1 MTKPRLI
8 YYQDAH
14 HFHAKRLDPPVSMH
28 MLQWPVDELLGTG
41 ADVLA
46 FGLGYGDVYFHE
58 TKVGRVVGQYQEVW
72 NGYIDWRIMRMV
84 RDARALGTD
93 QVRAVVER
101 GHEMGLRVFPS
112 LKLQSCDPPDSDR
125 SGLLK
130 WHHWKEV
137 CLGEKNEFHPRLE
150 YCYDYANPRVRDAK
164 LAVLR
169 ELMEDYGVDGVELDF
184 MFVPRFF
191 KAGEEEKSAPIMS
204 GFVAEIRGVAD
215 EVGQKQDRHIDV
227 AARIFHRREHNLKLG
242 LDPETWLKEKS
253 IDIVVGQVTDQ
264 FLDTGVDARW
274 LADAAN
280 SAGAA
285 AYLRPPRRVYDE
297 RTTSPS
303 IEMHRALSQTLS
315 EQGFAGSYLA
325 NLPWPFAEKE
335 HQILREAAYP
345 GPNARQDKRY
355 LLQPRESGLTFE
367 ELLDY
372 TGQWKELPRRAEDE
386 VTEPPDRQLPV
397 ALEEGKTAR
406 VHITVSDDLESARK
420 DGEMRSPALTIRF
433 SYYCVEDDI
442 EVRFNGRV
450 LPPEDA
456 EISDERGL
464 TIPVRPGR
472 SQFTAPT
479 GMSAHW
485 FRYKLDPDLLRR
497 GENTLEVEAKKMAPE
512 AGFTRSINGVE
523 VQTRYKDFVRPE
535 GIEGVSRVAPQAG

>member
-355 LLQPRESGLTFE
+355 LLQPPRVWADLRGAAGLHRPME
-367 ELLDY
+367 GAAPACRGRSHRAPGPAASSRPRG
-372 TGQWKELPRRAEDE
+372 GQDGKGAHHRLRRPGKRQEGRRDE
-386 VTEPPDRQLPV
+386 VAGPDHPV
-397 ALEEGKTAR
+397 L
-406 VHITVSDDLESARK
+406 I
-420 DGEMRSPALTIRF
+420 
-433 SYYCVEDDI
+433 
-442 EVRFNGRV
+442 
-450 LPPEDA
+450 
-456 EISDERGL
+456 
-464 TIPVRPGR
+464 
-472 SQFTAPT
+472 
-479 GMSAHW
+479 
-485 FRYKLDPDLLRR
+485 LLRR
-497 GENTLEVEAKKMAPE
+497 GRYRGPLQRTRPAP
-512 AGFTRSINGVE
+512 R
-523 VQTRYKDFVRPE
+523 RC
-535 GIEGVSRVAPQAG
+535 